1 MLKQINV
8 LVVDDF
14 STMRRLIKK
23 ILTDMGA
30 ETIFEAENG
39 ANALDVLKRE
49 KIDLVICDWN
59 MPGMTGVVLLEKVR
73 NDERFADIPFIM
85 VTAEGKKDNI
95 LEATRRG
102 VTGYVTKPFGAEA
115 LRSKIKVMFGNGQK
129 ENK

>member
-39 ANALDVLKRE
+39 ANALEVLKRE

-59 MPGMTGVVLLEKVR
+59 MPGMTGVVLLERVR

-115 LRSKIKVMFGNGQK
+115 LRSKIKAMFGNGHG